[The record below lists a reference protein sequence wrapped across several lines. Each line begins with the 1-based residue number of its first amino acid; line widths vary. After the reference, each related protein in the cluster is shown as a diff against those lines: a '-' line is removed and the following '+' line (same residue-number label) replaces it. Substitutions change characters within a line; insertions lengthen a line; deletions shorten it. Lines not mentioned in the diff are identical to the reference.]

1 MPLKQ
6 PNAATLPQSE
16 WFYPFHVENIP
27 SAGKTVK
34 MVAGAEHLKPI
45 AERLGI
51 LEIKSLSAEI
61 RLTLQNAGHILNI
74 TGNFKAEVV
83 QECIVTLQPVTSVIE
98 DSFEAW
104 YADHDKA
111 VSFNR
116 AKHNMKAMEEGD
128 EVQILE
134 EKDDPEALIDGQVD
148 LGEVVVQFVSLAL
161 NPYPRAEGVAS
172 DAAEA
177 PQPIEVT
184 KKSAGA
190 ASLRPNPFA
199 ALKNWRPKD

>member
-6 PNAATLPQSE
+6 PNKMSLPQSE
-16 WFYPFHVENIP
+16 WFYPFHVENVP

-34 MVAGAEHLKPI
+34 MKAEPQHLKDI
-45 AERLGI
+45 ARRMDVLAI
-51 LEIKSLSAEI
+51 NSLEADLKLM
-61 RLTLQNAGHILNI
+61 LQNAGHILYI
-74 TGNFKAEVV
+74 TGNFKAEII
-83 QECIVTLQPVTSVIE
+83 QECVVTLKPITSSVE

-116 AKHNMKAMEEGD
+116 AKHQLKALEEGD

-134 EKDDPEALIDGQVD
+134 EQDDPEALIDGQVD
-148 LGEVVVQFVSLAL
+148 LGEVVIQFLSLAV
-161 NPYPRAEGVAS
+161 NPYTRDQSLDEG
-172 DAAEA
+172 DA
-177 PQPIEVT
+177 PLT
-184 KKSAGA
+184 KEILDKS
-190 ASLRPNPFA
+190 SILKPNPFA

>member
-6 PNAATLPQSE
+6 PDKMSLPQSE

-27 SAGKTVK
+27 PSGKTVK
-34 MVAGAEHLKPI
+34 MNAEPQHMKGIAKRLDVLSVNSVEAELHL
-45 AERLGI
+45 
-51 LEIKSLSAEI
+51 S
-61 RLTLQNAGHILNI
+61 LQNAGHILYV
-74 TGNFKAEVV
+74 TGQFKAEIV
-83 QECIVTLQPVTSVIE
+83 QECVITLKPVTSSVE

-116 AKHNMKAMEEGD
+116 AKHQLKALEDGD

-134 EKDDPEALIDGQVD
+134 EQDDPEALIDGQVD
-148 LGEVVVQFVSLAL
+148 LGEVVTQFLSLAV
-161 NPYPRAEGVAS
+161 NPYPRDAS
-172 DAAEA
+172 VEQSEDTSVKV
-177 PQPIEVT
+177 ISD
-184 KKSAGA
+184 K
-190 ASLRPNPFA
+190 ASILKPNPFA